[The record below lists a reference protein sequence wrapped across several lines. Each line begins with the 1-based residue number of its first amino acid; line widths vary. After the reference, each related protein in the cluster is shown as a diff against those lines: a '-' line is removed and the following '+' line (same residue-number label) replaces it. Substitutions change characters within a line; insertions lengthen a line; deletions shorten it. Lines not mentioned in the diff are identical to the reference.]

1 MAVRLR
7 AVGLSGGH
15 GESTAFRD
23 LDVEVDAGRILTLLG
38 PNGAGKTSLLLTL
51 SGLLPAKSGT
61 VEVDGEALR
70 SGRPALANRAGVVL
84 VPDNRCLFT
93 NLSVDEN
100 LKVAAHRGGPTPRD
114 MIDVFPALERRWTVK
129 AGAVSG
135 GEQQMLAMARALIQQ
150 PKVLLADELSMGLAP
165 RIVEDLFAA
174 VRRITDDHGCA
185 VVLVEQHVHLALSV
199 ADDVLVLN
207 HGTVVLQDSAEHL
220 LQAPERL
227 EEAYL
232 GTDDEGAAAPVNPS

>member
-1 MAVRLR
+1 MAVRLH
-7 AVGLSGGH
+7 AAGLSGGH

-23 LDVEVDAGRILTLLG
+23 LDLDVEAGRILTLLG

-51 SGLLPAKSGT
+51 SGLLPAKTGT
-61 VEVDGEALR
+61 IEVDGEPLR
-70 SGRPALANRAGVVL
+70 TGRPAIANRAGVVL

-93 NLSVDEN
+93 NLSVEEN
-100 LKVAAHRGGPTPRD
+100 LKVPASRGGPSPKD
-114 MIDVFPALERRWTVK
+114 MLDVFPALERRWHVK

-165 RIVEDLFAA
+165 RIVGDLFTA

-185 VVLVEQHVHLALSV
+185 VVLVEQHVHLALGV

-207 HGTVVLQDSAEHL
+207 HGEVVLRDSAEHL
-220 LQAPERL
+220 REAPERL

-232 GTDDEGAAAPVNPS
+232 GHDEAATEPVTPS